1 MVMVFI
7 RVLVGELKDADGFE
21 RYLDRVSRVGLM
33 IGYEGEGRNRNEG

>member
-21 RYLDRVSRVGLM
+21 RYLDKELVELG
-33 IGYEGEGRNRNEG
+33 